1 MSLRG
6 AYLLLGAIILLWG
19 SNWPIMKIG
28 LDEGIPPFWFAVSRL
43 FLGMVTLLALLA
55 ALGRIS
61 LPRRSDLPVIFTV
74 GLLQVALFLGAIN
87 FALQYVE
94 AGRSSVLAY
103 TTPLWVAPAAIL
115 ILGERPSR
123 LKVGGLLLGLAGLIA
138 LFNPLALDWSDPDVV
153 TGNLILMLAA
163 VGWAIAILHVRGH
176 RWSSS
181 VLQVIPWQMMVA
193 LVPLTA
199 LALIFE
205 GDYRPDLSTKAWV
218 VIAYN
223 GPIATGFCYW
233 ATITVTRSLPAI
245 STSLG
250 LLGVPL
256 VGVGSSALLL
266 GEALTPSLL
275 MGLLGIVAGLA
286 LVNMADLRAQP
297 DTMGKRDQSA
307 EK

>member
-6 AYLLLGAIILLWG
+6 AYLLLMAIILLWG

-28 LDEGIPPFWFAVSRL
+28 LNEGLPPFWFAVSRL
-43 FLGMVTLLALLA
+43 FLGMVTLLLLLA
-55 ALGRIS
+55 ALGRLK
-61 LPRRSDLPVIFTV
+61 LPQRSDLPVILTV

-87 FALQYVE
+87 FALQFVE

-103 TTPLWVAPAAIL
+103 TTPLWVTPAAIL

-123 LKVGGLLLGLAGLIA
+123 LKIAGLLLGLIGLIA
-138 LFNPLALDWSDPDVV
+138 LFNPLALDWSDRDVV
-153 TGNLILMLAA
+153 IGNMILMLAA

-176 RWSSS
+176 RWSGS
-181 VLQVIPWQMMVA
+181 VLEIIPWQMMVA
-193 LVPLTA
+193 LVPLTL
-199 LALIFE
+199 LALVFE
-205 GDYRPDLSTKAWV
+205 GDYRPQLSGTAWA

-250 LLGVPL
+250 LLGVPM
-256 VGVGSSALLL
+256 VGVGSSVLLL
-266 GEALTPSLL
+266 SERLTPSLL
-275 MGLLGIVAGLA
+275 LGLVGIVAGLV
-286 LVNMADLRAQP
+286 LVNLADLRSQQNGP
-297 DTMGKRDQSA
+297 RN
-307 EK
+307 